1 MAVDES
7 LASDSVFKKW
17 GTYKVQYLIDGKTYS
32 RKLTMYLS
40 GDANFDGVNDS
51 RDLVRMKRAAQKLV
65 DLDEDQKISGDIDGN
80 DTINADDAS
89 KLRYVLVGKE
99 N

>member
-1 MAVDES
+1 
-7 LASDSVFKKW
+7 
-17 GTYKVQYLIDGKTYS
+17 
-32 RKLTMYLS
+32 MYLS

>member
-1 MAVDES
+1 
-7 LASDSVFKKW
+7 
-17 GTYKVQYLIDGKTYS
+17 
-32 RKLTMYLS
+32 MYLS

-51 RDLVRMKRAAQKLV
+51 RDLVRMKKAAQDPSTLN
-65 DLDEDQKISGDIDGN
+65 EDQKISGDMDSNDAIDDN
-80 DTINADDAS
+80 DTL